1 MFLINLLSQRY
12 ILILSE
18 KNKSCKI
25 ENTRI
30 KVYIAV
36 FNEKA

>member
-1 MFLINLLSQRY
+1 MMFLINLLSQRY

-18 KNKSCKI
+18 KKSCKI
-25 ENTRI
+25 EDTRI
-30 KVYIAV
+30 KIYIAV